1 MVETLRELARFDIAQ
16 LARGCA
22 VGGQA
27 FADGAF
33 DINSQHVFTREE
45 AEIMVGFVRDNPEAP
60 LLAMY
65 NHLRLAKRYPET
77 AMNSGD
83 LLALTLFHA
92 AVTAALA
99 FERTRADEK
108 AASEAA
114 AAPADGWPGEQAFK
128 PQPGPFDPVGLS
140 PTR

>member
-1 MVETLRELARFDIAQ
+1 M
-16 LARGCA
+16 
-22 VGGQA
+22 
-27 FADGAF
+27 AD
-33 DINSQHVFTREE
+33 
-45 AEIMVGFVRDNPEAP
+45 FVRNNPEAP

-99 FERTRADEK
+99 FERTRAAEK
-108 AASEAA
+108 ASSEFAT
-114 AAPADGWPGEQAFK
+114 APAESWPGEQAFK

>member
-1 MVETLRELARFDIAQ
+1 
-16 LARGCA
+16 
-22 VGGQA
+22 
-27 FADGAF
+27 
-33 DINSQHVFTREE
+33 
-45 AEIMVGFVRDNPEAP
+45 MVGFVRDNPEAP

-99 FERTRADEK
+99 FERMQAERAAK
-108 AASEAA
+108 EAA
-114 AAPADGWPGEQAFK
+114 AAPAENWPGEQAFK